1 MPPRL
6 RWAASESDE
15 ATAKCPD
22 GGARRAVSDLR
33 AECLQPLRIR
43 QADSNRVYAC
53 NNLFGDRTTARWR
66 SRHKVADDL
75 RLGGTEEFKTPD
87 GQTAVYSSRARALVD
102 AVYDWSRFNSLP
114 QGFDWIR
121 RELAAQRV
129 GATDLIEASLK
140 YGDTGTI
147 RRMGAL
153 LEREGV
159 ASPLLRKLERALKP
173 TTGLI
178 PWIPNKPK
186 RGTLDRR

>member
-1 MPPRL
+1 MAA
-6 RWAASESDE
+6 WAGGIES
-15 ATAKCPD
+15 A
-22 GGARRAVSDLR
+22 G
-33 AECLQPLRIR
+33 ECLQPLQFDGQIR
-43 QADSNRVYAC
+43 TGLCLQQPPVR
-53 NNLFGDRTTARWR
+53 R
-66 SRHKVADDL
+66 SHHGAVALTPSGRDE